1 MGGQDSDKTEEPT
14 EHKLQEARKKG
25 QVMKSQEVISTSLL
39 LATAGAIYAAGSGML
54 SRIREITIYVWSQI
68 PTYNIL
74 DRSIGGDITQVM
86 ITIFLVLAPLLGA
99 AFMMALAANLAQVQ
113 FIFTTETLKPSL
125 SKINPLEGFKRIFSV
140 KSLVELLKQLA
151 KLGIIGYICYKVVGE
166 ALPQLQTAPAM
177 PLMSTLELVGL
188 TVKSLV
194 TKVLMGMIAIAGV
207 DYIFQKQQFMK
218 QMRMS
223 MQDLKD
229 EYKETEGNP
238 QIKGKLR
245 QLMRQNAQGGGNP
258 AQSVPDASAVVTNPT
273 HLAVALRY
281 KQGEDPVPIVVAK
294 GENLLALQ
302 IKVMA
307 EDHDVPIVEN
317 VELARALFK
326 ACELSGPVPT
336 EMYKAVAEVL
346 AYVIKL
352 KRKRELLRRRRQAR
366 NAPAAP
372 RRAASAPRSMP
383 RPQWGGVGG
392 WWGVCGCGGGLFWAA
407 PHPP

>member
-281 KQGEDPVPIVVAK
+281 K
-294 GENLLALQ
+294 
-302 IKVMA
+302 
-307 EDHDVPIVEN
+307 
-317 VELARALFK
+317 
-326 ACELSGPVPT
+326 
-336 EMYKAVAEVL
+336 
-346 AYVIKL
+346 
-352 KRKRELLRRRRQAR
+352 
-366 NAPAAP
+366 
-372 RRAASAPRSMP
+372 
-383 RPQWGGVGG
+383 
-392 WWGVCGCGGGLFWAA
+392 
-407 PHPP
+407 

>member
-39 LATAGAIYAAGSGML
+39 LATAGAMYGAGGGML
-54 SRIREITIYVWSQI
+54 SRIRELTVYIWGMI
-68 PTYNIL
+68 PTYNMSA
-74 DRSIGGDITQVM
+74 RSLNGDIFHVM
-86 ITIFLVLAPLLGA
+86 VTILLVLAPLLA
-99 AFMMALAANLAQVQ
+99 AGFMMAIVANLAQVQ
-113 FIFTTETLKPSL
+113 FIFSTETLKPSL
-125 SKINPLEGFKRIFSV
+125 NKINPLEGFKRIFSV
-140 KSLVELLKQLA
+140 KSAVELLKQLA

-166 ALPQLQTAPAM
+166 IIPQLQTAPAI
-177 PLMSTLELVGL
+177 PLMATLELVGL

-194 TKVLMGMIAIAGV
+194 MKVLIGMVAIAGL
-207 DYIFQKQQFMK
+207 DYIFQKKQFMK

-238 QIKGKLR
+238 QVKGKLR
-245 QLMRQNAQGGGNP
+245 QLMRQSSQGGGGGGGNMM
-258 AQSVPDASAVVTNPT
+258 SEVPDASAVVTNPT

-281 KQGEDPVPIVVAK
+281 KQGQDPVPIVVAK
-294 GENLLALQ
+294 GENMTAVQ
-302 IKVMA
+302 IKIMA

-326 ACELSGPVPT
+326 TCELSGPVPT

-352 KRKRELLRRRRQAR
+352 KRKRELLRRRRLAR
-366 NAPAAP
+366 NGPP
-372 RRAASAPRSMP
+372 RRTARAATASPSMP
-383 RPQWGGVGG
+383 KTQFTARGM
-392 WWGVCGCGGGLFWAA
+392 AA
-407 PHPP
+407 GRR

>member
-25 QVMKSQEVISTSLL
+25 QVMKSQEVISTCLL
-39 LATAGAIYAAGSGML
+39 LATAGAMYAAGSSMVG
-54 SRIREITIYVWSQI
+54 RIRDLTIYVWKLI
-68 PTYNIL
+68 PTYNMV
-74 DRSIGGDITQVM
+74 DRSLSSDIAYIM
-86 ITIFLVLAPLLGA
+86 INILLVLAPLLA
-99 AFMMALAANLAQVQ
+99 AGFIMAIIANVAQIQ
-113 FIFTTETLKPSL
+113 FIFSTETLKPSL
-125 SKINPLEGFKRIFSV
+125 NKINPLEGFKRIFSI
-140 KSLVELLKQLA
+140 KSVVELLKQVA

-166 ALPQLQTAPAM
+166 ALPQLKNAPTV
-177 PLMSTLELVGL
+177 PLMATLELVGV
-188 TVKSLV
+188 TVKSMV
-194 TKVLMGMIAIAGV
+194 MKVLMGLVVIAGV
-207 DYIFQKQQFMK
+207 DYVFQKKQFMK

-238 QIKGKLR
+238 QVKGK
-245 QLMRQNAQGGGNP
+245 MRQMMRQASQGGGNP
-258 AQSVPDASAVVTNPT
+258 AAGAADASAVVTNPT

-281 KQGEDPVPIVVAK
+281 KQGEDPVPMVVAK
-294 GENLLALQ
+294 GENLIAVQ

-326 ACELSGPVPT
+326 TCELDGPVPT

-352 KRKRELLRRRRQAR
+352 KRKRELLQRRRNAR
-366 NAPAAP
+366 NNPQP
-372 RRAASAPRSMP
+372 RRTGPAKANPNMP
-383 RPQWGGVGG
+383 RPQFTAKKRG
-392 WWGVCGCGGGLFWAA
+392 
-407 PHPP
+407 